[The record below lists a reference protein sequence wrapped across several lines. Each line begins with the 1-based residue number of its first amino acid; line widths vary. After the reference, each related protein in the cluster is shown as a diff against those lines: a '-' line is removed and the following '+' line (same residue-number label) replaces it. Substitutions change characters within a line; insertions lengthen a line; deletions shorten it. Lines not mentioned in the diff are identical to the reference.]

1 MNLMPTMEI
10 TGDSFHFKR
19 KYTSVTKRR
28 PRTTLTGI
36 SKRQNIK
43 KESQLNKRA
52 IQDELGIEAIRYSQ
66 PVLEGYVLYIDKSLS
81 NRKALAQIAIAM
93 RAQVK
98 DTMDK
103 KSVTHL
109 IHGPK
114 TGNTNSKVI
123 HDALKHGI
131 HRVSPLWLT
140 TCYKEQQYVSTELY
154 PYDVDPRKERL
165 KPEESGDVEDP
176 FNVKEKIPD
185 YEEEE
190 KEEGRNDHQM
200 RIDNYFFVKD
210 SNNNVSQQ
218 QQQQQEKEEEKEEQ
232 KEMNEA
238 ERKEY
243 EERAKM
249 IREIVEAR
257 RAKIEANNKKSRQSP
272 RQQSQKKSTKRT
284 QLFPPTSEYFSYEG
298 LKIWYGEQPLEP

>member
-1 MNLMPTMEI
+1 MNLLPTMEI

-28 PRTTLTGI
+28 SRTTLTGI
-36 SKRQNIK
+36 TKRPNIRK
-43 KESQLNKRA
+43 DSQLNKKA

-66 PVLEGYVLYIDKSLS
+66 PILEGCVLYIDKSLS

-185 YEEEE
+185 YGEEE
-190 KEEGRNDHQM
+190 EEGRNDHQM

-210 SNNNVSQQ
+210 SNNMPQQQ
-218 QQQQQEKEEEKEEQ
+218 QQQQQEEEVKEEQ

-249 IREIVEAR
+249 IKKIVEQR

-272 RQQSQKKSTKRT
+272 RQQSQKKSTKKT